1 MASELLKAL
10 GGGSEAPVAESPEP
24 DMAGAKQRA
33 AKDMMR
39 AMASKDA
46 AAFSAALE
54 RHYAAC
60 GMGQDD
66 EEY

>member
-1 MASELLKAL
+1 MPSELLKAL
-10 GGGSEAPVAESPEP
+10 GSEPSTEVEAPEA
-24 DMAGAKQRA
+24 DMAGAKMRA

-54 RHYAAC
+54 RHYSAC
-60 GMGQDD
+60 GMGSSD
-66 EEY
+66 EDY